1 MKTTVTAKA
10 KNTSSERKNV
20 VWKCAGFGDDGWHS
34 YGGDPEKEVD
44 SYHATKK
51 SANARVREVFFH
63 QNPWGIGDDEFEQDE
78 IEEETDQGL
87 LSLTV
92 SPPDSETWIVKTQ
105 DRIQFER
112 ERQEEEDESDDD
124 AY

>member
-10 KNTSSERKNV
+10 KNTSSERKYV

-63 QNPWGIGDDEFEQDE
+63 QNPWGIGDYDVKRNE
-78 IEEETDQGL
+78 IEEGTEQGL
-87 LSLTV
+87 LRLTV
-92 SPPDSETWIVKTQ
+92 SPE
-105 DRIQFER
+105 
-112 ERQEEEDESDDD
+112 
-124 AY
+124 